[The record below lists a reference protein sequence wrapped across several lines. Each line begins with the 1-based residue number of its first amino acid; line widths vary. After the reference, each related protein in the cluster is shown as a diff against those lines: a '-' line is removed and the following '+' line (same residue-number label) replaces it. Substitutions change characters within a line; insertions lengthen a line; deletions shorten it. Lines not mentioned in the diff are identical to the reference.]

1 MKITE
6 EFIENEKQRW
16 LVKPEAATRLWIYK
30 MFDTYVDMCV
40 NDVED
45 VNAELYGE
53 FEYLEDVIGTHKF
66 VTLFDAFLYGIEF
79 LVDNDIC
86 DPEPE
91 TMYEVTK
98 NYYNILECVNYES
111 MRWEEEEE

>member
-1 MKITE
+1 MKNYN
-6 EFIENEKQRW
+6 EFIENEKQK
-16 LVKPEAATRLWIYK
+16 LAIKPEAAKKAWINQ
-30 MFDTYVDMCV
+30 MHDTFVGLCV